1 MTVDESASGNPF
13 EDELQN
19 PFTEA
24 EPTAMSTPET
34 RKTSEPTN
42 PFEEEEDE
50 KMCNKDEESN
60 VLKELLSK
68 SDE

>member
-1 MTVDESASGNPF
+1 
-13 EDELQN
+13 
-19 PFTEA
+19 
-24 EPTAMSTPET
+24 MSTPET